1 MSKRIRTSSF
11 SREESQEAQQD
22 GSLFEVLPR
31 GKVLLPH
38 RFRKGNGMTTS
49 AVYDTGNQKVSDI
62 ELDDRIFG
70 AKINPTLFYDVVRR
84 NIASRRKGTASTKNR
99 ALVRGGGAKP
109 WRQKGTGRARAGT
122 RRSPLWKGGGT
133 IFGPMPR
140 DYSFSL
146 PKKVKRAAL
155 RAALSL
161 RRQEG
166 KLILL
171 NDFPLEGF
179 KTRQVLEVLRRFQV
193 EDALIVTD
201 EKHPRL
207 ERSAQNIPGI
217 EVLRC
222 ENLNVY
228 DILNH
233 EHLIL
238 LRPTVEKIEGAL
250 AS

>member
-1 MSKRIRTSSF
+1 
-11 SREESQEAQQD
+11 
-22 GSLFEVLPR
+22 
-31 GKVLLPH
+31 
-38 RFRKGNGMTTS
+38 MTTL
-49 AVYDTGNQKVSDI
+49 AIYDIGNQKVSDI
-62 ELDDRIFG
+62 ELDDRIFN
-70 AKINPTLFYDVVRR
+70 AKINPTLFYDVIRMDL
-84 NIASRRKGTASTKNR
+84 ASQRQGTASTKNR

-109 WRQKGTGRARAGT
+109 WRQKGTGRARAGS
-122 RRSPLWKGGGT
+122 RRSPLWRGGGT

-140 DYSFSL
+140 NYSYSL

-161 RRQEG
+161 KRQEG

-179 KTRQVLEVLRRFQV
+179 KTRQVLEVLKRFQV

-201 EKHPRL
+201 EKKSFL
-207 ERSAQNIPGI
+207 ERSTRNLPGI
-217 EVLRC
+217 EVLRY
-222 ENLNVY
+222 EGLNIY

-238 LRPTVEKIEGAL
+238 LRPTVAKIEGAL
-250 AS
+250 TS

>member
-1 MSKRIRTSSF
+1 
-11 SREESQEAQQD
+11 
-22 GSLFEVLPR
+22 
-31 GKVLLPH
+31 
-38 RFRKGNGMTTS
+38 MTKL
-49 AVYDTGNQKVSDI
+49 AVYNIGNQKVNDI
-62 ELDDRIFG
+62 ELDDQIF
-70 AKINPTLFYDVVRR
+70 KVKSNPTLFYDAVRM
-84 NIASRRKGTASTKNR
+84 NLASQRKGSAATKNR

-122 RRSPLWKGGGT
+122 RRSPLWRGGGT

-161 RRQEG
+161 KRQEG
-166 KLILL
+166 KLSLL
-171 NDFPLEGF
+171 TDFPLAGF

-201 EKHPRL
+201 EKHDHL
-207 ERSAQNIPGI
+207 ERSSLNIPGI
-217 EVLRC
+217 EVLRY
-222 ENLNVY
+222 ESLNVY
-228 DILNH
+228 EILNH

-238 LRPTVEKIEGAL
+238 LRPTVEKIEGGF

>member
-1 MSKRIRTSSF
+1 MQP
-11 SREESQEAQQD
+11 RE
-22 GSLFEVLPR
+22 
-31 GKVLLPH
+31 KLLLLH
-38 RFRKGNGMTTS
+38 RLEEGDPMTTY
-49 AVYDTGNQKVSDI
+49 AVYDIENQKVSDI
-62 ELDDRIFG
+62 ELDDRVFD
-70 AKINPTLFYDVVRR
+70 AKVNPHLFYDVIRVHL
-84 NIASRRKGTASTKNR
+84 ASQRKGSAATKNR

-109 WRQKGTGRARAGT
+109 WRQKGTGRARAGS

-146 PKKVKRAAL
+146 PKRVKRTAL

-161 RRQEG
+161 KRQEG

-171 NDFPLEGF
+171 NDFPMAGF
-179 KTRQVLEVLRRFQV
+179 KTRQVIEALRRFQI
-193 EDALIVTD
+193 EDALIVT
-201 EKHPRL
+201 EGKHPLL
-207 ERSAQNIPGI
+207 ERSSHNLPKIQ
-217 EVLRC
+217 VLRC
-222 ENLNVY
+222 EGLNVY

-238 LRPTVEKIEGAL
+238 LSPAIQTIQGVL

>member
-1 MSKRIRTSSF
+1 
-11 SREESQEAQQD
+11 
-22 GSLFEVLPR
+22 
-31 GKVLLPH
+31 
-38 RFRKGNGMTTS
+38 
-49 AVYDTGNQKVSDI
+49 
-62 ELDDRIFG
+62 
-70 AKINPTLFYDVVRR
+70 
-84 NIASRRKGTASTKNR
+84 
-99 ALVRGGGAKP
+99 
-109 WRQKGTGRARAGT
+109 
-122 RRSPLWKGGGT
+122 
-133 IFGPMPR
+133 MPR

-171 NDFPLEGF
+171 SDFPLAGF

-201 EKHPRL
+201 ERHAHL
-207 ERSAQNIPGI
+207 ERSSRNIPGI
-217 EVLRC
+217 EVLRY
-222 ENLNVY
+222 ESLNVY

>member
-1 MSKRIRTSSF
+1 MSTF
-11 SREESQEAQQD
+11 
-22 GSLFEVLPR
+22 
-31 GKVLLPH
+31 
-38 RFRKGNGMTTS
+38 
-49 AVYDTGNQKVSDI
+49 AVYDIGNQKVREI
-62 ELDDRIFG
+62 ELDDRIFD
-70 AKINPTLFYDVVRR
+70 AKINSSLFYDVVRR
-84 NIASRRKGTASTKNR
+84 SLASQRKGSASTKNR

-109 WRQKGTGRARAGT
+109 WRQKGTGRARAGS
-122 RRSPLWKGGGT
+122 RRSPLWRGGGT

-140 DYSFSL
+140 DYSFSI
-146 PKKVKRAAL
+146 PKKVKQAAL

-161 RRQEG
+161 KRQEG

-179 KTRQVLEVLRRFQV
+179 KTRQILEVLKKFQV

-201 EKHPRL
+201 EKHLFL
-207 ERSAQNIPGI
+207 ERSARNIPKI
-217 EVLRC
+217 QILRY
-222 ENLNVY
+222 EGLSVY

-238 LRPTVEKIEGAL
+238 LSPTIQRIQGVL

>member
-1 MSKRIRTSSF
+1 
-11 SREESQEAQQD
+11 
-22 GSLFEVLPR
+22 
-31 GKVLLPH
+31 
-38 RFRKGNGMTTS
+38 MTTL
-49 AVYDTGNQKVSDI
+49 AVYDIGNQKVSDI
-62 ELDDRIFG
+62 ELNDRIFD
-70 AKINPTLFYDVVRR
+70 AKVNPTLFYDAVRMDL
-84 NIASRRKGTASTKNR
+84 ASQRKGTASTKNR
-99 ALVRGGGAKP
+99 TPVRGGGAKP
-109 WRQKGTGRARAGT
+109 WRQKGTGRARAGS
-122 RRSPLWKGGGT
+122 RRSPLWRGGGT

-146 PKKVKRAAL
+146 PKKEKRAAL

-171 NDFPLEGF
+171 NDFPVEAF

-201 EKHPRL
+201 GRRLYL
-207 ERSAQNIPGI
+207 ERSTRNIPGI
-217 EVLRC
+217 EVLRY
-222 ENLNVY
+222 EGLNVY

-250 AS
+250 VS

>member
-1 MSKRIRTSSF
+1 MIT
-11 SREESQEAQQD
+11 
-22 GSLFEVLPR
+22 L
-31 GKVLLPH
+31 
-38 RFRKGNGMTTS
+38 T
-49 AVYDTGNQKVSDI
+49 VYDTGNQKVSDI
-62 ELDDRIFG
+62 ELDDRVFD
-70 AKINPTLFYDVVRR
+70 AKINPSLLYDVVRMDL
-84 NIASRRKGTASTKNR
+84 ASQRKGTASTKNR
-99 ALVRGGGAKP
+99 ALIRGGGAKP

-122 RRSPLWKGGGT
+122 RRSPLWRGGGT

-140 DYSFSL
+140 DYSIPL
-146 PKKVKRAAL
+146 PKKMRRAAL
-155 RAALSL
+155 KAALSL

-179 KTRQVLEVLRRFQV
+179 KTRQVLEVLRRFQIK
-193 EDALIVTD
+193 DALVVTD
-201 EKHPRL
+201 SENRFL
-207 ERSAQNIPGI
+207 ERSARNIPGI
-217 EVLRC
+217 EVLRY
-222 ENLNVY
+222 EGLNVY

>member
-1 MSKRIRTSSF
+1 
-11 SREESQEAQQD
+11 
-22 GSLFEVLPR
+22 
-31 GKVLLPH
+31 
-38 RFRKGNGMTTS
+38 MTTS
-49 AVYDTGNQKVSDI
+49 VVYDTGNQKVSDI

-84 NIASRRKGTASTKNR
+84 DIASQRKGTASTKNR

-122 RRSPLWKGGGT
+122 RRSPLWRGGGT

-171 NDFPLEGF
+171 SDFPLEGF

-201 EKHPRL
+201 EKYPHL
-207 ERSAQNIPGI
+207 ERSARNIPGV

-222 ENLNVY
+222 ESLNVY